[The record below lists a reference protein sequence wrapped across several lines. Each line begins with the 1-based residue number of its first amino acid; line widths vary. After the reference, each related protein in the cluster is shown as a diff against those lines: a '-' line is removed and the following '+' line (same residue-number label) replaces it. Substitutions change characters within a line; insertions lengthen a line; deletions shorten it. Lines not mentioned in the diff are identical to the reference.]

1 VTKVQCRIC
10 RAPAGIAFTVCIRN
24 ERNESLFRCS
34 TCSFCFFAEPDW
46 LEQSFSEE
54 LNELDIG
61 SVARSLF
68 VADFMTAVFPL
79 RRSGY
84 TVLDWGGG
92 DGLLT
97 RLLRERGINCV
108 WQDPFVKPR
117 FVGAAIYEPSSR
129 VDVTVVSEVFLH
141 LTDPVSVLRL
151 LLSQSEVV
159 IMTAVVPPKD
169 ITAQWWYLMPET
181 GQHVSFYPPPA
192 LQALATQTGSRLYTD
207 GRFFHVFSRRKLAF
221 TTRMLIKIR
230 PLAYG
235 RAYIQHGARMIR
247 IASGKSHSMTADDQ
261 ARLVS
266 VRRET
271 LRK

>member
-1 VTKVQCRIC
+1 MTKVHCPIC
-10 RAPAGIAFTVCIRN
+10 RAQANSAFTVCIRN
-24 ERNESLFRCS
+24 GQNEPLFRCS
-34 TCSFCFFAEPDW
+34 NCSFYFFTEPDE
-46 LEQSFSEE
+46 LAQSFSEE
-54 LNELDIG
+54 LNELDLG
-61 SVARSLF
+61 SVARCHF
-68 VADFMTAVFPL
+68 VADFMTAVFPR

-84 TVLDWGGG
+84 TALDWGGG

-97 RLLRERGINCV
+97 RLLRERGINCL
-108 WQDPFVKPR
+108 WYDPFVKPR

-159 IMTAVVPPKD
+159 IMTAVVPPKKL
-169 ITAQWWYLMPET
+169 TAQWWYLMPET

-192 LQALATQTGSRLYTD
+192 LEALATQTGSRLYTD
-207 GRFFHVFSRRKLAF
+207 GRFFHVFSRRKLSF

-235 RAYIQHGARMIR
+235 RAYIQHCARTIR
-247 IASGKSHSMTADDQ
+247 IAAGKSHSMTAVDQ
-261 ARLVS
+261 ATLIS
-266 VRRET
+266 ARRKT
-271 LRK
+271 LK

>member
-1 VTKVQCRIC
+1 VTEVDCPIC
-10 RAPAGIAFTVCIRN
+10 RALANSAFSVCIRN
-24 ERNESLFRCS
+24 ERNVPLFQCTRCS
-34 TCSFCFFAEPDW
+34 FYFFAEPDW
-46 LEQSFSEE
+46 LAQSFSEE
-54 LNELDIG
+54 LNELDLG
-61 SVARSLF
+61 SVARSHF
-68 VADFMTAVFPL
+68 VADFVTAVFPL
-79 RRSGY
+79 RKSGY
-84 TVLDWGGG
+84 TALDWGGG

-141 LTDPVSVLRL
+141 LTNPVSVLRL
-151 LLSQSEVV
+151 LLSQSELV

-169 ITAQWWYLMPET
+169 MTAQWWYLMPET
-181 GQHVSFYPPPA
+181 GQHVSFYPLPA
-192 LQALATQTGSRLYTD
+192 LEALATQTSSRLYSD
-207 GRFFHVFSRRKLAF
+207 GRFFHVFSRRKLSF

-235 RAYIQHGARMIR
+235 RAYLQHGARMIR

-261 ARLVS
+261 ATLIS
-266 VRRET
+266 ARRET
-271 LRK
+271 LRQ